1 MRAPPELA
9 GTDSAVPVRVFLV
22 MGVAVLAVSAA
33 APLVRLA
40 EGVHPVAVGL
50 WRTLGV
56 GLLLLPAVRPIS
68 RRDALWTLLAGAF
81 LALHFWA
88 GFASLAHTTVMRS
101 TLLVTLNPVWTALV
115 EWLGWKEPPHRAWW
129 LGLSVAVPGVLLLAG
144 GGDAGGATLLGDGLA
159 LLGGVFGSLY
169 LLVGRQVRQR
179 VGIASYAGLV
189 SLAAALVLLPLAL
202 WLQAPL
208 WGYSGSAW
216 LALLG
221 LTLGP
226 QLLGHNG
233 FMYSLKYVKASVT
246 SVFILLEPVGAA
258 LLAVVL
264 FAEVPG
270 VLEIAG
276 GALVLLGVALA
287 TRTGA

>member
-1 MRAPPELA
+1 LNPSDR
-9 GTDSAVPVRVFLV
+9 VPLRVLGV

-33 APLVRLA
+33 APMVRLA
-40 EGVHPVAVGL
+40 EGVHPVAVGF
-50 WRTLGV
+50 WRTAGV
-56 GLLLLPAVRPIS
+56 GLILLPAVRPIS
-68 RRDALWTLLAGAF
+68 RKDALWTVLAGAF

-88 GFASLAHTTVMRS
+88 WFASLAHTTVMRS

-115 EWLGWKEPPHRAWW
+115 EWLGWKEPPRRAWW
-129 LGLSVAVPGVLLLAG
+129 IGLGVAVPGVLLLAG
-144 GGDAGGATLLGDGLA
+144 GGDSGSATWFGDALA

-169 LLVGRQVRQR
+169 LLVGRRVRQR
-179 VGIASYAGLV
+179 VGIASYAGMV
-189 SLAAALVLLPLAL
+189 SMAAAAVLLPLAL
-202 WLQAPL
+202 LLDAPL
-208 WGYSGSAW
+208 WGYGGGSW

-221 LTLGP
+221 LTVGP

-233 FMYSLKYVKASVT
+233 FLYSVKYIKASVA

-270 VLEIAG
+270 MFEVVG

-287 TRTGA
+287 TRSSD

>member
-1 MRAPPELA
+1 MV
-9 GTDSAVPVRVFLV
+9 GV
-22 MGVAVLAVSAA
+22 MAVAVVAVSAA

-40 EGVHPVAVGL
+40 DGVHPVAVGL
-50 WRTLGV
+50 WRTAGV
-56 GLLLLPAVRPIS
+56 GLLLLPAVRPMS
-68 RRDALWTLLAGAF
+68 RRDALWTGLAGVF
-81 LALHFWA
+81 LALHFWSW
-88 GFASLAHTTVMRS
+88 FASLGHTTVMRS

-115 EWLGWKEPPHRAWW
+115 EWLGWKEPPKRAWW
-129 LGLSVAVPGVLLLAG
+129 LGLGVAVPGVLLLAG
-144 GGDAGGATLLGDGLA
+144 GGEGGAATLYGDGLA

-169 LLVGRQVRQR
+169 LLVGRRVRQR
-179 VGIASYAGLV
+179 VGIASYAGCV
-189 SLAAALVLLPLAL
+189 SLAAAAVLAPLAL
-202 WLQAPL
+202 GLQAPL

-221 LTLGP
+221 LTVGP

-233 FMYSLKYVKASVT
+233 FMYSVKYVKASVA

-270 VLEIAG
+270 WLEVAG
-276 GALVLLGVALA
+276 GALVLVGVGLT
-287 TRTGA
+287 TRTPSD

>member
-1 MRAPPELA
+1 MRPAPPVESS
-9 GTDSAVPVRVFLV
+9 GRGVPVRVFLV

-40 EGVHPVAVGL
+40 EGVHPVSVGL

-56 GLLLLPAVRPIS
+56 GLLLLPAVRPVS
-68 RRDALWTLLAGAF
+68 RRDALWTLLAGTF

-88 GFASLAHTTVMRS
+88 WFASLAHTTVLRS

-115 EWLGWKEPPHRAWW
+115 EWLGWKEPPQRAWW
-129 LGLSVAVPGVLLLAG
+129 LGLGVAVPGVLLLAG
-144 GGDAGGATLLGDGLA
+144 GSDGGSATLLGDALA

-169 LLVGRQVRQR
+169 LLVGRRVRQR

-202 WLQAPL
+202 LLQAPL

-233 FMYSLKYVKASVT
+233 FMYALKYVKASVT

-258 LLAVVL
+258 LLAAVL
-264 FAEVPG
+264 FAEIPG
-270 VLEIAG
+270 VFEIIG
-276 GALVLLGVALA
+276 GGLVLLGVGVASRA
-287 TRTGA
+287 DR